1 MPNHTVR
8 QLARLSGVSV
18 RTLHHYDRIGLL
30 KPATVGSNGYRY
42 YGEAE
47 LLRLQQI
54 LLHREMGMPLAE
66 IGPLLA
72 AGSEGRIT
80 QLRRHRGLLAERAER
95 YRELISTIDQTL
107 ESLEG
112 GRTMAPE
119 ALYQGFSAE
128 KQSAYEEWLVEQRG
142 EPVRQGIETS
152 RRHLAATPPD
162 ELQARL
168 RKLPAIEA
176 AIAALCRE
184 GALPDDARLS
194 ALLQQHCDWVGSM
207 WGKPCPPSSYAG
219 LAELYE
225 LHPDFRSRYEA
236 LAPGFADF
244 LPRAMRSWAAQA
256 A

>member
-1 MPNHTVR
+1 MPKHTVR

-30 KPATVGSNGYRY
+30 KPATVGRNGYRY

-54 LLHREMGMPLAE
+54 LLHRELGMPLTE
-66 IGPLLA
+66 IGPFLA
-72 AGSEGRIT
+72 AESEGRAS
-80 QLRRHRGLLAERAER
+80 QLRRHRDLLSERAER
-95 YRELISTIDQTL
+95 YRTLIATIDGTL

-112 GRTMAPE
+112 GRAMAPE
-119 ALYQGFSAE
+119 ALYHGFSAE
-128 KQSAYEEWLVEQRG
+128 KQAAYEEWLVEQKG
-142 EPVRQGIETS
+142 EPMRQGIEAS
-152 RRHLAATPPD
+152 RRHLAATQPD

-168 RKLPAIEA
+168 RKLPPIEA

-184 GALPDDARLS
+184 GASPDDVRL
-194 ALLQQHCDWVGSM
+194 APLLRQHRDWVASM
-207 WGKPCPPSSYAG
+207 WGKPCPPASYAG

-225 LHPDFRSRYEA
+225 THPDFRSRHEA